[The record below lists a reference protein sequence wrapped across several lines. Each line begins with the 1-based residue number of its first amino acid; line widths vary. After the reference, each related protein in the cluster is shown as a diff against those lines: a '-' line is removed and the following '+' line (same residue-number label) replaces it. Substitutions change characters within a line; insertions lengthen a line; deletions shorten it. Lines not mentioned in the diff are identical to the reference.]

1 MMARAPRPIFTGETS
16 DKRKEQKFIEKYDRL
31 RSTFPEAS
39 NTNDYLLQAEDDVN
53 SKTGE
58 PDSRGGK
65 RSYFRGG
72 VRSLKNVCSFRAP
85 NLDSI
90 SGYTVP
96 NKINLY
102 LSPNDVSWE
111 YTLRTNVIDTYGGQ
125 VIQILGVSIENLTIR
140 GFFGSEGMWG
150 FNKTAN
156 GGFGNSRY
164 EDFPQGYRPEG
175 SEITYSLS
183 ETQGYK
189 KWVDGQMR
197 SGMVQFAEW
206 FKSYF
211 YYITQAGNF
220 DKNNMVFEYPHL
232 NWYWNIRPLD
242 FPQIRFANDELMPQ
256 WELKCDF
263 IEDLQNTFQQEVTGI
278 AKKMLSRFRD
288 GVGFSEFIEW
298 SEPVYTSQET
308 RTQAARDIAVK
319 YSDFIGGNFTE
330 KELETLITRGFSY
343 QVGNLTPYSGPNGS
357 RVPPTEGNGGERNP
371 PNIEGTE

>member
-1 MMARAPRPIFTGETS
+1 MAAPRPLYTGKS
-16 DKRKEQKFIEKYDRL
+16 NANEQKQRSIEKYDRL

-58 PDSRGGK
+58 PNSVGGK
-65 RSYFRGG
+65 VSYFRGG
-72 VRSLKNVCSFRAP
+72 VRSLKNICSFRAP
-85 NLDSI
+85 NLGAI
-90 SGYTVP
+90 SGYTFP
-96 NKINLY
+96 EKINLY

-150 FNKTAN
+150 FNKASN
-156 GGFGNSRY
+156 RDNNEFGNSRY
-164 EDFPQGYRPEG
+164 EDFPEGYSPEN
-175 SEITYSLS
+175 SEISYSLK

-189 KWVDGQMR
+189 NWVDGPMR

-242 FPQIRFANDELMPQ
+242 FPKIRFANDELMPQ

-263 IEDLQNTFQQEVTGI
+263 IEDIQNTFQQEVTNI
-278 AKKMLSRFRD
+278 AKKALGGFKD

-308 RTQAARDIAVK
+308 RKQAARDIAVK
-319 YSDFIGGNFTE
+319 YSDFIGGDFSE

-343 QVGNLTPYSGPNGS
+343 QVGSLTPYSGPNGS
-357 RVPPTEGNGGERNP
+357 RVPPTEGNGDRTP
-371 PNIEGTE
+371 PNTDETE